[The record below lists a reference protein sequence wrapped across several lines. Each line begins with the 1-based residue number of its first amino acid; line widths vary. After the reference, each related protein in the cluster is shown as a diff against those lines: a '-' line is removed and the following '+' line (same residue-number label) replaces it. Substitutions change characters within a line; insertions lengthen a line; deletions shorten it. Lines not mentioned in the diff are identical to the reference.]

1 VHATLRDERGFTLIE
16 LLVVILIIGILAAIA
31 LPSMLGQQQK
41 AQDTSA
47 KSDARNAVTQVE
59 TCYADTQDY
68 SSCATTAVLSTAGL
82 PNITTTGVTASTY
95 TVVATSKSGGS
106 FSVSRTAAGL
116 ARLCSGGTS
125 GCRTGGSW

>member
-1 VHATLRDERGFTLIE
+1 LHDEDGFTLIE

-59 TCYADTQDY
+59 TCYAETQNY
-68 SSCATTAVLSTAGL
+68 TTCATTAVLSAAGL
-82 PNITTTGVTASTY
+82 PNITTSGVTADTY
-95 TVVATSKSGGS
+95 VVVATSKSGGQ
-106 FSVSRTAAGL
+106 FSVSRSATGL

-125 GCRTGGSW
+125 GCRSGGNW